1 MITWCD
7 VAKPAHSVEMIPCSH
22 GRHI

>member
-1 MITWCD
+1 MVAWCD
-7 VAKPAHSVEMIPCSH
+7 VAKPAHNVEMIPCSH